1 MAKINRSTIKKV
13 CAVVAILFLTCAV
26 SYAENT
32 TTGTTGDFKAW
43 ATGIITFFSQIKTFI
58 TIVATLVGMWF
69 IYSAI
74 QLFRKHHNQGA
85 QSQGEHI
92 KNGGG
97 HLVLGVLL
105 TCLAPGIQMFQSTI
119 SKNMGDKKSFQEFT
133 IEKDIFDKGEQG

>member
-1 MAKINRSTIKKV
+1 MEKINRSTIKKV

-26 SYAENT
+26 SYAAGPTPGE
-32 TTGTTGDFKAW
+32 TGDFKAW
-43 ATGIITFFSQIKTFI
+43 AKGIITFFSQIKTFI
-58 TIVATLVGMWF
+58 SIVATLVGMWF

-105 TCLAPGIQMFQSTI
+105 TCLVPGIQMFQSTI
-119 SKNMGDKKSFQEFT
+119 SKNMGNTDSVQEFSV
-133 IEKDIFDKGEQG
+133 EKDIFDKT

>member
-1 MAKINRSTIKKV
+1 MKTINRSTIKKV
-13 CAVVAILFLTCAV
+13 CAVVAILFLTCAI
-26 SYAENT
+26 SYAADPT
-32 TTGTTGDFKAW
+32 KGDFKAW

-119 SKNMGDKKSFQEFT
+119 SNDMGKSGSLQEFK
-133 IEKDIFDKGEQG
+133 INKNIFGIDPDADTK

>member
-1 MAKINRSTIKKV
+1 MKYINKSTITKTM
-13 CAVVAILFLTCAV
+13 AVIFFLAMTCTI
-26 SYAENT
+26 SYAADPT
-32 TTGTTGDFKAW
+32 PASGDFKAW

-58 TIVATLVGMWF
+58 SIVATLVGMWF

-105 TCLAPGIQMFQSTI
+105 TCLVPGIQMFQSTI
-119 SKNMGDKKSFQEFT
+119 SKNMGDSKAFQEFT
-133 IEKDIFDKGEQG
+133 VDQDIFDKS

>member
-1 MAKINRSTIKKV
+1 MKYINKSTITKTM
-13 CAVVAILFLTCAV
+13 AVIFFLAMTCTI
-26 SYAENT
+26 SYAD
-32 TTGTTGDFKAW
+32 GTTGDFKAW

-58 TIVATLVGMWF
+58 SIVATLVGMWF

-105 TCLAPGIQMFQSTI
+105 TCLVPGIQMFQSTI
-119 SKNMGDKKSFQEFT
+119 SKNMGKGDSVQEFT
-133 IEKDIFDKGEQG
+133 IDKDIFDKS